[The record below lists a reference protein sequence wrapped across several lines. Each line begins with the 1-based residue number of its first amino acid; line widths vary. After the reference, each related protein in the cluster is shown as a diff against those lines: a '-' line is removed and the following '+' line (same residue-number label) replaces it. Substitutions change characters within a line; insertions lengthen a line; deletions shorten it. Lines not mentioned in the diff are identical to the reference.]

1 MIVAGAYLVSALY
14 VTYRALDAANAMTL
28 RSTRHSIR
36 CAFYLLGT
44 AAFSEA
50 ASVLPFI
57 LYKNAGSSV
66 SLGDVAFMTGVALF
80 FAFDKRRWY
89 RMRALPSRVQGA

>member
-1 MIVAGAYLVSALY
+1 MIVALAYLVAALF
-14 VTYRALDAANAMTL
+14 VTYRALDAANAMTW
-28 RSTRHSIR
+28 RTRQSIR

-57 LYKNAGSSV
+57 LYRDAGSGV
-66 SLGDVAFMTGVALF
+66 SLGDVAFMVGVALF

-89 RMRALPSRVQGA
+89 RMRALPSRAQGA

>member
-14 VTYRALDAANAMTL
+14 VTYRALDAANAMTW
-28 RSTRHSIR
+28 RTRHSIR
-36 CAFYLLGT
+36 CAFYLLGA

-50 ASVLPFI
+50 ASVLPFL
-57 LYKNAGSSV
+57 LYKDAGSSV